1 MYLRNIKYDVSVRL
15 RARSR
20 VKGKAERE
28 RNERITFFLPF
39 FFFSP
44 LPSFLSFRSNYS
56 TGWIVINVITP
67 RTTAKLRA
75 VMTAG
80 NGDRIGWREK
90 KKKKETMEEKRG
102 DAVKSLSP
110 RFFDRPA
117 YLYLRPASW
126 PPNACP
132 TKGGKIG
139 TTARGSRPPPDLY
152 LFPVRIYISRCLY
165 RDNHLDVF
173 VVVCCWH
180 GRFVKLSN
188 VDNHLDWNKMW
199 KSSSQV
205 LYN

>member
-1 MYLRNIKYDVSVRL
+1 
-15 RARSR
+15 
-20 VKGKAERE
+20 
-28 RNERITFFLPF
+28 
-39 FFFSP
+39 
-44 LPSFLSFRSNYS
+44 
-56 TGWIVINVITP
+56 
-67 RTTAKLRA
+67 
-75 VMTAG
+75 
-80 NGDRIGWREK
+80 
-90 KKKKETMEEKRG
+90 MEEMRG

-165 RDNHLDVF
+165 RDSHLDVF
-173 VVVCCWH
+173 VVVCWWH

-188 VDNHLDWNKMW
+188 VDNRLDWNGTVWIKCENPRV
-199 KSSSQV
+199 KYYTIRHPIFFYIHLTCYKITRCALLIIKYYRYSSHIGRHDTARKV
-205 LYN
+205 IW

>member
-80 NGDRIGWREK
+80 NGDRIGWR
-90 KKKKETMEEKRG
+90 KKKKEARRRSEISLAAFFWSAGLLVLAPRKLATQCVSYKRRQDRNDSERKSTASG
-102 DAVKSLSP
+102 LILIPRPNIYLEVSLSRQP
-110 RFFDRPA
+110 PGC
-117 YLYLRPASW
+117 LRGCLLLAW
-126 PPNACP
+126 
-132 TKGGKIG
+132 
-139 TTARGSRPPPDLY
+139 
-152 LFPVRIYISRCLY
+152 PVREIVQRGQSFRLE
-165 RDNHLDVF
+165 
-173 VVVCCWH
+173 
-180 GRFVKLSN
+180 
-188 VDNHLDWNKMW
+188 
-199 KSSSQV
+199 
-205 LYN
+205 